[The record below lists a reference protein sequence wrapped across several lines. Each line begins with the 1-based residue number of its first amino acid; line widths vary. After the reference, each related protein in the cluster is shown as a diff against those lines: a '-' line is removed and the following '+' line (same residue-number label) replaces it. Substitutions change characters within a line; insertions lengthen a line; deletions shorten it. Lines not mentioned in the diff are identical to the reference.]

1 MAVILHPGV
10 LALILGSGVTLILL
24 LFASVLGTRILRRWD
39 ITSSSE
45 EQLILERRTYLVSTL
60 VQYGLLFEVLSI
72 FLFIYT
78 ADDLRNLLVGAMCAT
93 GTLNANS
100 YGFPALYAKI
110 ATVFIAASWIALNYI
125 DNRAEDYP
133 LTKKKYLLLLFIV
146 PVVAAGYLLEIG
158 FFSRLSPNVITS
170 CCGVLFSGGG
180 SGIASSLA
188 SLPVHPTEIVFYSL
202 CSLVV
207 ITGIA
212 AARKGGTPYTL
223 LLSVLSGL
231 FFFVSIGAIISFIS
245 LYIYQMPTHH
255 CPFCILQYHYYYM
268 GYPLY
273 ATIFAGCFFGMMTG
287 VVEPMKKIPS
297 LSGVIPAIQKKWAL
311 IATIAIIV
319 FLTITLFPMIFLP
332 FRLEGY

>member
-1 MAVILHPGV
+1 MILHPGV
-10 LALILGSGVTLILL
+10 LALILGSGITLLLL
-24 LFASVLGTRILRRWD
+24 LFASVLGIRILRRWD

-45 EQLILERRTYLVSTL
+45 EQLVLERRTYLVSTL

-78 ADDLRNLLVGAMCAT
+78 ADDVHGLLVGAMCAT

-110 ATVFIAASWIALNYI
+110 AALFLAASWIAMNYI

-170 CCGVLFSGGG
+170 CCGVLFSEGGR
-180 SGIASSLA
+180 GIASSLA
-188 SLPVHPTEIVFYSL
+188 ALPVRPTEIVFFSL
-202 CSLVV
+202 GSLVV
-207 ITGIA
+207 IAGVA
-212 AARKGGTPYTL
+212 AARNGGKPYRL
-223 LLSVLSGL
+223 VLSSLSGP
-231 FFFVSIGAIISFIS
+231 FFFVSIAAIISFIS
-245 LYIYQMPTHH
+245 LYFYQMPTHH
-255 CPFCILQYHYYYM
+255 CPFCILQYHYYYV

-273 ATIFAGCFFGMMTG
+273 AALFTGCFFGVMTG
-287 VVEPMKKIPS
+287 VAEPFRKIPS
-297 LSGVIPAIQKKWAL
+297 LSGIVPSIQKKWA
-311 IATIAIIV
+311 ITAAAAIVI
-319 FLTITLFPMIFLP
+319 FLLITLIPMLFLP
-332 FRLEGY
+332 FKLEGY